1 MIFQAYRC
9 ICNVYNRSNRL
20 LPNGGFIPAAPI
32 RSSFVEAFA
41 DVKEIRKFFSLKVG
55 KDKRIVKSAN
65 HTPRVRIAPA
75 IYAAHK
81 LDLIGSR
88 QGIIE
93 RDLNSRENF
102 A

>member
-41 DVKEIRKFFSLKVG
+41 DVKEIRKLGFAAS
-55 KDKRIVKSAN
+55 
-65 HTPRVRIAPA
+65 VR
-75 IYAAHK
+75 
-81 LDLIGSR
+81 LI
-88 QGIIE
+88 
-93 RDLNSRENF
+93 NSTIQL
-102 A
+102 